1 MPAGKFLAASLRENS
16 GIYVLASLSNAFLIM
31 SQYLAVSAAVASYL
45 PVDSATAV
53 LIASY
58 GRGVGIGLA
67 LFLNSLVFQGILAVL
82 VAMLALAS
90 IVKTGWKWAYAFS
103 GVAVSSFVGYWLGAK
118 FLAILEW
125 ISTLQDNRVDSTNP
139 YAGLFWFGLA
149 ATISY
154 LAMILVLRKSYGKL
168 AERYYAVKGPIGSDS
183 FHTTERSR
191 LSPSISGSR
200 VQPRIRTQNRSEQT
214 PINDLGGEFHMMPSS
229 RLHDPVNALVEN
241 GLIRLF

>member
-1 MPAGKFLAASLRENS
+1 VLGVRKLPCGKFLAASLRENS

-103 GVAVSSFVGYWLGAK
+103 GVAVSGFVGYWLGAK

-125 ISTLQDNRVDSTNP
+125 ISTLQDNRVDSSNP

-149 ATISY
+149 ATICY

-168 AERYYAVKGPIGSDS
+168 AERYSAVKGPIGSDS
-183 FHTTERSR
+183 FHATERLRPSPHRFLDRGYSR
-191 LSPSISGSR
+191 EYAHELVQNKPRSTIWEGSSI
-200 VQPRIRTQNRSEQT
+200 
-214 PINDLGGEFHMMPSS
+214 
-229 RLHDPVNALVEN
+229 
-241 GLIRLF
+241 

>member
-1 MPAGKFLAASLRENS
+1 MPSGKFLAASLRENS

-58 GRGVGIGLA
+58 GRGLGIGLA

-82 VAMLALAS
+82 VALLALAS
-90 IVKTGWKWAYAFS
+90 IVNTEWKWAYAFS
-103 GVAVSSFVGYWLGAK
+103 GVVVSGFVGYWLGAK

-125 ISTLQDNRVDSTNP
+125 ISTLQDNRVDSSNP

-149 ATISY
+149 ATICY
-154 LAMILVLRKSYGKL
+154 LAMIVVLRKSYGKL
-168 AERYYAVKGPIGSDS
+168 AERYSAVKGPISSNS
-183 FHTTERSR
+183 FQATERLRPSPHRYLDRGLSR
-191 LSPSISGSR
+191 EYGHKIVQNKPRSTIWEGSPI
-200 VQPRIRTQNRSEQT
+200 
-214 PINDLGGEFHMMPSS
+214 
-229 RLHDPVNALVEN
+229 
-241 GLIRLF
+241 

>member
-1 MPAGKFLAASLRENS
+1 
-16 GIYVLASLSNAFLIM
+16 M

-103 GVAVSSFVGYWLGAK
+103 GVAVSGFVGYWLGAK

-125 ISTLQDNRVDSTNP
+125 ISTLQDNRVDSSNP

-149 ATISY
+149 ATICY

-168 AERYYAVKGPIGSDS
+168 AERYSAVKGPIGSDS
-183 FHTTERSR
+183 FHATERLR
-191 LSPSISGSR
+191 PSPIDFWIEGLAESTHTNSFRTNPDQRSGSG
-200 VQPRIRTQNRSEQT
+200 VPY
-214 PINDLGGEFHMMPSS
+214 DAEFT
-229 RLHDPVNALVEN
+229 LA
-241 GLIRLF
+241 

>member
-1 MPAGKFLAASLRENS
+1 MPSGKFLAASLRENS

-103 GVAVSSFVGYWLGAK
+103 GVAVSGFVGYWLGAK

-125 ISTLQDNRVDSTNP
+125 ISTLQDNRVDSSNP

-149 ATISY
+149 ATICY

-168 AERYYAVKGPIGSDS
+168 AERYSAVKGPTSS
-183 FHTTERSR
+183 NPFHATERLRLGPHRFLDRGFSR
-191 LSPSISGSR
+191 EYRHKI
-200 VQPRIRTQNRSEQT
+200 VQNKP
-214 PINDLGGEFHMMPSS
+214 
-229 RLHDPVNALVEN
+229 
-241 GLIRLF
+241 

>member
-1 MPAGKFLAASLRENS
+1 
-16 GIYVLASLSNAFLIM
+16 M

-82 VAMLALAS
+82 VAMLALSS

-103 GVAVSSFVGYWLGAK
+103 GVAVSGFVGYWLGAK

-125 ISTLQDNRVDSTNP
+125 ISTLQDNRVDSSSP

-149 ATISY
+149 ATICY

-168 AERYYAVKGPIGSDS
+168 AERYSAVKGPIR
-183 FHTTERSR
+183 FKLVSR
-191 LSPSISGSR
+191 HRAVKTQSPSISGSR
-200 VQPRIRTQNRSEQT
+200 VQPRVRTQNRSEQT
-214 PINDLGGEFHMMPSS
+214 LINDLGGELHMMPSS
-229 RLHDPVNALVEN
+229 RLHSYRWRRVEKRVI
-241 GLIRLF
+241 GLF

>member
-1 MPAGKFLAASLRENS
+1 MPCGKFLAASLRENS

-67 LFLNSLVFQGILAVL
+67 LFLNSLVFQGILTVL
-82 VAMLALAS
+82 VAILALAS
-90 IVKTGWKWAYAFS
+90 IVKTEWKWAYAFS
-103 GVAVSSFVGYWLGAK
+103 GVVVSGFVGYWLGAK

-125 ISTLQDNRVDSTNP
+125 ISTLQDNGVDSSNP

-149 ATISY
+149 ATICY

-168 AERYYAVKGPIGSDS
+168 AERYSAVKGPIGSNS
-183 FHTTERSR
+183 FHATDRLRVSPRRFLDRGFSREYRHKIVQNKPRSTIWEE
-191 LSPSISGSR
+191 SSI
-200 VQPRIRTQNRSEQT
+200 
-214 PINDLGGEFHMMPSS
+214 
-229 RLHDPVNALVEN
+229 
-241 GLIRLF
+241 

>member
-1 MPAGKFLAASLRENS
+1 MPCGKFLAASLRENS

-82 VAMLALAS
+82 VVMLALSS

-103 GVAVSSFVGYWLGAK
+103 GVAVSGFVGYWLGAK
-118 FLAILEW
+118 FLTILEW
-125 ISTLQDNRVDSTNP
+125 ISTLQDNRVDSSNP

-149 ATISY
+149 ATICY
-154 LAMILVLRKSYGKL
+154 IAMILVLRKSYGKL
-168 AERYYAVKGPIGSDS
+168 AERYSAVEGPTSS
-183 FHTTERSR
+183 NPFHATERLRLGPHRFLDRGFSR
-191 LSPSISGSR
+191 EYRHNIVQNKPRSTIWERSSI
-200 VQPRIRTQNRSEQT
+200 
-214 PINDLGGEFHMMPSS
+214 
-229 RLHDPVNALVEN
+229 
-241 GLIRLF
+241 

>member
-1 MPAGKFLAASLRENS
+1 VKKLPAGKFLAASLRENS

-67 LFLNSLVFQGILAVL
+67 LFVNSLVFEGILAVL
-82 VAMLALAS
+82 VAMLALSS
-90 IVKTGWKWAYAFS
+90 IVKTGWKWAYALS
-103 GVAVSSFVGYWLGAK
+103 GVAVSGFVGYWLGAK

-125 ISTLQDNRVDSTNP
+125 ISTLQDNRVDSSNP

-149 ATISY
+149 ATTCY

-168 AERYYAVKGPIGSDS
+168 AERYSAVKGPIGSDS
-183 FHTTERSR
+183 FHATERLRPSLHLFLDRGFSR
-191 LSPSISGSR
+191 EYGHKSFRTNPVQRSGR
-200 VQPRIRTQNRSEQT
+200 GVPY
-214 PINDLGGEFHMMPSS
+214 DAEFT
-229 RLHDPVNALVEN
+229 LA
-241 GLIRLF
+241 

>member
-1 MPAGKFLAASLRENS
+1 MPCGKFLAASLRENS

-58 GRGVGIGLA
+58 GRGLGIGLA

-82 VAMLALAS
+82 VALLALAS
-90 IVKTGWKWAYAFS
+90 IVNTEWKWAYAFS
-103 GVAVSSFVGYWLGAK
+103 GVVVSGFVGYWLGAK

-125 ISTLQDNRVDSTNP
+125 ISTLQDNRVDSSNP

-149 ATISY
+149 ATICY
-154 LAMILVLRKSYGKL
+154 LAMIVVLRKSYGKL
-168 AERYYAVKGPIGSDS
+168 AERYSAVKGPISSNS
-183 FHTTERSR
+183 FQATERLRPSPHRYLDRGLSR
-191 LSPSISGSR
+191 EYGHKIVQNKPRSTIWEGSPI
-200 VQPRIRTQNRSEQT
+200 
-214 PINDLGGEFHMMPSS
+214 
-229 RLHDPVNALVEN
+229 
-241 GLIRLF
+241 

>member
-1 MPAGKFLAASLRENS
+1 MKCHAASIAQLLGVRKSPCGKFLAASLRENS

-103 GVAVSSFVGYWLGAK
+103 GVAVSGFVGYWLGEK

-125 ISTLQDNRVDSTNP
+125 ISTLQDNRVDSSVP
-139 YAGLFWFGLA
+139 YAGLFWLGLA
-149 ATISY
+149 ATICY
-154 LAMILVLRKSYGKL
+154 IAMILVLRKSYGKL
-168 AERYYAVKGPIGSDS
+168 AERYSAVKGPIGSGS
-183 FHTTERSR
+183 FHATERLR
-191 LSPSISGSR
+191 LSPHRFLDRGFSREYGAKIAQNKARSTIWEGSSI
-200 VQPRIRTQNRSEQT
+200 
-214 PINDLGGEFHMMPSS
+214 
-229 RLHDPVNALVEN
+229 
-241 GLIRLF
+241 